1 MTNVPTWI
9 SRMSAVALATA
20 SMSAFAYELNTNA
33 PDFIMHKASVSLK
46 LSTQNTDGTINKS
59 TVKTKD
65 VINVLMGR
73 SADAKNEK
81 DEKLG
86 LVTSCGADPLDTSGV
101 ELVVYDKKTEKQ
113 VSSGGIFVTLEDAV
127 VEEKKDVLS
136 KLDLIGS
143 AGDSDEG
150 LLLTGQ
156 AKYNKIGSG
165 CAKDGD
171 TKDFWNKDA
180 VCAKNFKSKS
190 VSGAN
195 FLGNEIVMSGKIS
208 AGSCQYAYDDP
219 TPNPFMTINK
229 TDDVD
234 GELDR
239 PADGAGATT
248 INYTVTVANAGN
260 VALTNVVVT
269 DNDVQGGTLDCGSFD
284 GTLATGENVECTG
297 TQAVGQVEFDLI
309 CSDEGDGSI
318 RNIAT
323 ATSTEANEVG
333 IANVVDLNCTT
344 DPTGGLAIVKT
355 SDKEDT
361 SVSAG
366 DDINYTITVTNQSS
380 DVATNVQ
387 VTDTLLD
394 QNGGLSCD
402 PAEGSDLAI
411 DEVMTCTGTHT
422 VTAQDITDN
431 CGEGGDETLRNI
443 AVTTSDELD
452 NFATDH
458 LVDVNCPVVQ

>member
-9 SRMSAVALATA
+9 SRMSAVALATT
-20 SMSAFAYELNTNA
+20 SISVFAAAPNA
-33 PDFIMHKASVSLK
+33 PDYIMHKASVTLK
-46 LSTQNTDGTINKS
+46 ISSQSGSEIDQD

-65 VINVLMGR
+65 VINLLMGR
-73 SADAKNEK
+73 SIDAKNEK

-86 LVTSCGADPLDTSGV
+86 LVTGCDADVDAV
-101 ELVVYDKKTEKQ
+101 ALVVYDKKTEEVK
-113 VSSGGIFVTLEDAV
+113 SGSGNVVVDIEKAV
-127 VEEKKDVLS
+127 GENDKNGDLKKV
-136 KLDLIGS
+136 DLIGF
-143 AGDSDEG
+143 ADADEG
-150 LLLTGQ
+150 GFLDVTGQ
-156 AKYNKIGSG
+156 VGYGKIGSG

-171 TKDFWNKDA
+171 DKDNWDKDS

-190 VSGAN
+190 VTGLNYFGS
-195 FLGNEIVMSGKIS
+195 EIVMSGKIS

-219 TPNPFMTINK
+219 TPNPLMAISK

-248 INYTVTVANAGN
+248 INYTVTVFNAGN
-260 VALTNVVVT
+260 VDLTNVVVT
-269 DNDVQGGTLDCGSFD
+269 DVDVQGGTLDCGSFD
-284 GTLATGENVECTG
+284 GTLATGEDVDCTG
-297 TQAVGQVEFDLI
+297 TQSVGQTEFDLI
-309 CSDEGDGSI
+309 CSDQGDGSI
-318 RNIAT
+318 RNVAT

-333 IANVVDLNCTT
+333 VANVVDLNCTT

-355 SDKEDT
+355 SDKEDMA
-361 SVSAG
+361 VSLG

-380 DVATNVQ
+380 AVATNVQ

-411 DEVMTCTGTHT
+411 DADMTCIGTHT
-422 VTAQDITDN
+422 VTEGDIADN
-431 CGEGGDETLRNI
+431 CGAEGDETIRNI

-452 NFATDH
+452 NYATDH
-458 LVDVNCPVVQ
+458 LVDVNCPTP